1 MTAISTATP
10 RYAQAT
16 STTAYP
22 VNAGAH
28 IYEGALV
35 CVQVSDGMLVDGTA
49 ATGTIFAGIADQT
62 VDGGAADGDVTAR
75 VRQKGVFTLAASSG
89 AATNVGKPVY
99 LVDNNTVAVAPQT
112 GAILVG
118 YCVKYN
124 SATSLDVDITGY
136 AGTPAG
142 SGGSGSIIIRIVPG
156 SVLGGTDSNVQFGAL
171 SNGDLIQYDSAL
183 QYWKNVAA
191 SSIVIGTA
199 TNINITDDTTTNADY
214 LPVWVTTSS
223 GSLPAKV
230 TSTKLKFNPGT
241 GVMTVT
247 GGIGGGT
254 F

>member
-16 STTAYP
+16 STTVYP

-49 ATGTIFAGIADQT
+49 TTGTIFAGIADQT
-62 VDGGAADGDVTAR
+62 IDGGAADGDVTAR

-142 SGGSGSIIIRIVPG
+142 SGGSGYRHYYGSGAFTTTNTSVAVSAGGLTTVKGGVVSPVIAANAAAAANGQLTFTGAAGAITVGSDQVTVTRIA
-156 SVLGGTDSNVQFGAL
+156 GTDSGLAFHYHIWGN
-171 SNGDLIQYDSAL
+171 
-183 QYWKNVAA
+183 
-191 SSIVIGTA
+191 
-199 TNINITDDTTTNADY
+199 
-214 LPVWVTTSS
+214 
-223 GSLPAKV
+223 
-230 TSTKLKFNPGT
+230 
-241 GVMTVT
+241 
-247 GGIGGGT
+247 
-254 F
+254 